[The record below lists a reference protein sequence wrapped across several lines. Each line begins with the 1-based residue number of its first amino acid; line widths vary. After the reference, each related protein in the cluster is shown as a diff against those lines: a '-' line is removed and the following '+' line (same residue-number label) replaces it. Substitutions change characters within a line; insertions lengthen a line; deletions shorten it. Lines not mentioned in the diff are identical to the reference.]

1 MEILGIFRKTESEE
15 PSESSQ
21 PGWRRFLSRSSAGEF
36 DDSEFRPEVARPKP
50 NYYRMALGA
59 SLTVLVAVLGMHVSK
74 LVPPLFGIVKEE
86 LPSPSAEIK
95 AVLANLH
102 LADEEVKRPPAK
114 LPEAKA
120 HRKHRGGNTAAAS
133 EAELMPPYQGTVRAE
148 LKVTPLTALR
158 PFQIEVKDTHK
169 REKMEVAPKQ
179 LTIDID
185 DPAPAMLRE
194 TAAPDPSV
202 PAAFTYYVDLS
213 GPEADRVADVI
224 APERNPEAAKK
235 DVVRSVGLLAI
246 VDKSGHISNIRRVN
260 GSSALAQAAIDTVRR
275 ARYQPFYE
283 KGHAV
288 EMQTGI
294 VVNFTV
300 PQS

>member
-1 MEILGIFRKTESEE
+1 MEILGIFRKNESPEE
-15 PSESSQ
+15 STGSSQ
-21 PGWRRFLSRSSAGEF
+21 PGWRRFLSRSSSGEF
-36 DDSEFRPEVARPKP
+36 DDSQFLPEVRRPKP

-59 SLTVLVAVLGMHVSK
+59 SLTVLVIVLGLHVSK
-74 LVPPLFGIVKEE
+74 FASPLVALAKEE
-86 LPSPSAEIK
+86 LPSPSDELQ
-95 AVLANLH
+95 AVLANFH
-102 LADEEVKRPPAK
+102 LSDSEVKRAPAK

-120 HRKHRGGNTAAAS
+120 RKKHRGGGSAAPS
-133 EAELMPPYQGTVRAE
+133 EAEAMPSYQGTVRAE
-148 LKVTPLTALR
+148 LKVTPLNSLR

-169 REKMEVAPKQ
+169 KEKLEVAPKQ
-179 LTIDID
+179 LTVDID

-194 TAAPDPSV
+194 TAAPDPAA

-224 APERNPEAAKK
+224 APERSAKK
-235 DVVRSVGLLAI
+235 EVVRSVGLVAI
-246 VDKSGHISNIRRVN
+246 VDKAGHISNIKRVN

-283 KGHAV
+283 NGRAV
-288 EMQTGI
+288 EMQTA
-294 VVNFTV
+294 VTVNFTI